1 MMKCDAFCC
10 VRPQVLSCGGGA
22 LEKKEMLVTRAKMFS
37 SNYLTPTYCGD
48 NNVNEMFNV

>member
-1 MMKCDAFCC
+1 MRSVAYGLRFYH
-10 VRPQVLSCGGGA
+10 VGGGA

-37 SNYLTPTYCGD
+37 INYLTPTYCGD